1 MALTENPTLVQIVD
15 EIERLNNLIIDRGG
29 ARTIIPSTSNQV
41 LNKGNYKGDITV
53 LGDSD
58 LVAENI
64 KKGANIFGVNGLF
77 EGGKKWA
84 MGEAT
89 LFREYARFS
98 NDNNLAY
105 VNKINVSG
113 LSFKP
118 FMVVITSTSGIP
130 LDGCVTI
137 GGQYGATSNGR
148 PVQMF
153 DANKPI
159 YIDDE
164 YCYLANDGFR
174 LPAHSFNPEIEGMTV
189 RWFAFE

>member
-15 EIERLNNLIIDRGG
+15 EMERLNNLIIDRGG
-29 ARTIIPSTSNQV
+29 ARTITPSTSNQV

-89 LFREYARFS
+89 LFREYARFTN
-98 NDNNLAY
+98 NDSLAY

-118 FMVVITSTSGIP
+118 FMVVITSTAGIP

-137 GGQYGATSNGR
+137 AGQYGAISDGK

-153 DANKPI
+153 NKNEPI
-159 YIDDE
+159 CIDDE
-164 YCYLANDGFR
+164 YCYFGNDGFR
-174 LPAHSFNPEIEGMTV
+174 LPAHSFNPAIEGMPV